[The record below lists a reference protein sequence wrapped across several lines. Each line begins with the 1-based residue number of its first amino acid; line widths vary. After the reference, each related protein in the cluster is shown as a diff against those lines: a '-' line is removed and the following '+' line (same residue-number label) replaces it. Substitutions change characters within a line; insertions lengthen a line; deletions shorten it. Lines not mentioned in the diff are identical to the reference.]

1 MSRHDSLGGLKIAS
15 QVSVLYCS
23 SLGGLTVTGG
33 AVAVGGGGG
42 AVEALG
48 ALLQS
53 QSRDQRI
60 TRGKTNGQETLSY
73 THLTLPTKT
82 IV

>member
-1 MSRHDSLGGLKIAS
+1 MLLVRGPDGHRS
-15 QVSVLYCS
+15 
-23 SLGGLTVTGG
+23 GG
-33 AVAVGGGGG
+33 AVAVGGG

-60 TRGKTNGQETLSY
+60 TRGKTNGQEKGKRHEGRERERSR
-73 THLTLPTKT
+73 KSENKRREEGG
-82 IV
+82 IDQ